1 MYALNNGSVVLPGC
15 HAACGQQLVLLCA
28 GVVNDDVQAVVQGQV
43 VSTGNVVDAAHLLVK
58 ASPVSP
64 VAVSAPLSEQL
75 AQI

>member
-58 ASPVSP
+58 TKHSP
-64 VAVSAPLSEQL
+64 VADSAPLSEQL